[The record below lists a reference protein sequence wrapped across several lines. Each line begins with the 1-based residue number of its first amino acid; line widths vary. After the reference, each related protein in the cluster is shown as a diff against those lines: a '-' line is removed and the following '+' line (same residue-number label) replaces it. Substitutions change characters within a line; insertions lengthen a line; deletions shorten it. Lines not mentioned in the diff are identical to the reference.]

1 MNTGDETETPS
12 SASAVSQTRGYVP
25 GAPVRKTKRQRKSK
39 ERQHTELPTEL
50 LEKILLHMADSQNT
64 LSIIKLSMV
73 NRHFR
78 DTVNKNLQLWYR
90 LYLEWRGPVENNTRE
105 YRTPRGVVR
114 LRPTVPISVPNF
126 RIKAPPL
133 T

>member
-1 MNTGDETETPS
+1 
-12 SASAVSQTRGYVP
+12 
-25 GAPVRKTKRQRKSK
+25 
-39 ERQHTELPTEL
+39 
-50 LEKILLHMADSQNT
+50 
-64 LSIIKLSMV
+64 MV